1 MAFRPPAHGFI
12 REPERPN
19 VRGPVS
25 RVLFRTRYPVAGT
38 GRAVAAIHLGDPLP
52 DTLLQPT
59 RILWGEAPCPLAG
72 ARDPY
77 SALLR
82 VGFAM
87 RAALPKPRCALAAPF
102 HPCLCPLPGH
112 RRFALCGTFPW
123 PWPEGRRPAGV
134 TRHPC
139 FVEPGLSSR
148 RKDTQLPGPLT
159 AGEIGASH
167 DFAKQKRCWTKVG
180 DVSDKSDDMEHM
192 EHGTEEKNAEE
203 E

>member
-1 MAFRPPAHGFI
+1 MPNRSCSQPGSSGAKRPASC
-12 REPERPN
+12 E
-19 VRGPVS
+19 
-25 RVLFRTRYPVAGT
+25 
-38 GRAVAAIHLGDPLP
+38 
-52 DTLLQPT
+52 
-59 RILWGEAPCPLAG
+59 

-148 RKDTQLPGPLT
+148 RKDTRLPGPLT

-167 DFAKQKRCWTKVG
+167 HFAKQKRCWTKVG
-180 DVSDKSDDMEHM
+180 NARQYSDDMEHM
-192 EHGTEEKNAEE
+192 EHGPEEKNSLRASWDYRACVGERQHGAVHAVIMARSRE
-203 E
+203 VGNVARSANDDIADVGYDAIASHV